1 MIRERQFRNQLS
13 RSIKSAR
20 EGLGLTQRSLAER
33 AGITEKYLS
42 RIELGLAT
50 PSVLVA
56 FRVASA
62 LGLGLDRL
70 VGSAPPSSVNPALAA
85 CTRLLQQQPPD
96 QLERAR
102 RVLVE
107 LFR

>member
-1 MIRERQFRNQLS
+1 MRERTFRNQLS
-13 RSIKSAR
+13 RSVKSAR
-20 EGLGLTQRSLAER
+20 EEQGLTQRSLAER

-56 FRVASA
+56 FRVATA

-70 VGSAPPSSVNPALAA
+70 VAAPPASVSPALAA
-85 CTRLLQQQPPD
+85 CARLLHHQPPE
-96 QLERAR
+96 QLDRAR
-102 RVLVE
+102 RILVE

>member
-1 MIRERQFRNQLS
+1 MRERAFRNQLS
-13 RSIKSAR
+13 RSVKSAR
-20 EGLGLTQRSLAER
+20 EERGLTQRTLAER

-50 PSVLVA
+50 PSILVA
-56 FRVASA
+56 FRVAGA

-70 VGSAPPSSVNPALAA
+70 VSAPPSPVSPAQAA
-85 CTRLLQQQPPD
+85 CARLLVERPVD
-96 QLERAR
+96 QLDRAR
-102 RVLVE
+102 RILVE

>member
-1 MIRERQFRNQLS
+1 MRERTFRNQLS
-13 RSIKSAR
+13 RSVKSAR
-20 EGLGLTQRSLAER
+20 EEQGLTQRTLAER

-56 FRVASA
+56 FRVAGA

-70 VGSAPPSSVNPALAA
+70 VAAPPASVNPGLAA
-85 CTRLLQQQPPD
+85 CTRILHHQPPD
-96 QLERAR
+96 QLDRAR
-102 RVLVE
+102 RILVE